1 MLEQQINAQNEL
13 MRQPQS
19 VDVELIS
26 TAKLREKLPNI
37 LRADVPITYSCLG
50 TKYEKGKPVGVKDI
64 STIQEPSV
72 IFESGAGPCSIVIAY
87 DDASCKII
95 HIAQYKKFL
104 DEHPLVADETEK
116 VLEIDRAELH
126 KLKEFISQLGP
137 NFRVL
142 VTATNVSQDLQE
154 VVISDI
160 ATELKVDT
168 DRMAEILPQSEAI
181 PNQPDSKAGITKDQI
196 HSAVYIPKIFS
207 TDSRGKI
214 FIVGDTEEDLRN
226 ERNKKDVQWL
236 FAVFKGQDL
245 LNLTG

>member
-1 MLEQQINAQNEL
+1 MPEQQINAQNEI

-37 LRADVPITYSCLG
+37 LRADVPITYSCSG
-50 TKYEKGKPVGVKDI
+50 IKYEKGKSVGVKDR
-64 STIQEPSV
+64 SAIQEPSV
-72 IFESGAGPCSIVIAY
+72 IFESGASPCSIVIAY

-95 HIAQYKKFL
+95 HISQYEKFL
-104 DEHPLVADETEK
+104 DEHPLRAEETEK
-116 VLEIDRAELH
+116 VLEIDRAELQE
-126 KLKEFISQLGP
+126 LKEFISQLGP

-142 VTATNVSQDLQE
+142 VTATNVSQDIQE
-154 VVISDI
+154 AVFSDI
-160 ATELKVDT
+160 AAELKIDT
-168 DRMAEILPQSEAI
+168 ARMTEILLQSEAI

-207 TDSRGKI
+207 QDSRGKI
-214 FIVGDTEEDLRN
+214 FIIGDTEEELKN
-226 ERNKKDVQWL
+226 EKDVQWL
-236 FAVFKGQDL
+236 FTVFKGQDL